1 MKLWHNLAST
11 KLNVANN
18 PRMLCSDFNIVKI
31 GAKKWG
37 LDKLNSYEVEFEAC
51 LNDLEVFDLNF
62 CCCFYTWTN
71 KSGEPCF
78 VARKLDMVM
87 VNENW
92 MSNFDKTIVDF
103 LNRGC

>member
-18 PRMLCSDFNIVKI
+18 PWMLCSDFNIVKI